1 MNIGI
6 LASHSGTTLQ
16 AVIDAWRFG
25 DLQITPRL
33 VISNNSGSGAAVRAQ
48 AHGIP
53 FRHVSS
59 KTHPDAEEE
68 DQAIR
73 DALVSYEVELVLL
86 AGYMK
91 KLAPETLRR
100 FRGRVINTHPSLLP
114 RFGGVGMYGGRVH
127 EAVIK
132 AGDTTSGVTIHA
144 VDAEYDRGPIVAQC
158 EVDVA
163 PNDTSESLAKRV
175 QLREKQLLIET
186 LRGFAEGRIE
196 LPVDNFGC

>member
-25 DLQITPRL
+25 ELQITPRL

-132 AGDTTSGVTIHA
+132 AGDTKSGVTIHA

-163 PNDTSESLAKRV
+163 PDDTSESLAKRV

-196 LPVDNFGC
+196 LPVGNFEG

>member
-16 AVIDAWRFG
+16 AVIDAWRSG

-33 VISNNSGSGAAVRAQ
+33 VISNNSGSGAAVCAQ

-132 AGDTTSGVTIHA
+132 AGDTKSGVTIHA

-163 PNDTSESLAKRV
+163 SDDTSESLAKRV
-175 QLREKQLLIET
+175 QMREKQLLIET
-186 LRGFAEGRIE
+186 LRGFTEGRIE

>member
-25 DLQITPRL
+25 ELQITPRL

-91 KLAPETLRR
+91 KLAPEMLHR

-132 AGDTTSGVTIHA
+132 AGDTKSGVTIHA

-163 PNDTSESLAKRV
+163 PDDTSESLAKRV

-196 LPVDNFGC
+196 LPVGNFEG